1 MRFQRLRSQ
10 QAALQQDSRAVL
22 DYCKEWLFFGP
33 ALITFIGTFYLVL
46 LSYPRAITFTI
57 GKTCSARI
65 AMVKEN
71 IHHLTFED
79 KEIHLVGTAH
89 VSRESVDLVNQVISE
104 ENPDTVCVELCKSR
118 YESLTQKRTW
128 QETNVFRV
136 IREKKAFLLLSN
148 LILAYFQKKIG
159 HKLGIKPGEE
169 MMRAIEAAEEVGA
182 NVHLADRDIRITLAR
197 TWRLMGLWTK
207 IKLLAQIIVSAGGLE
222 SVTEEQIEEMKKRD
236 VLESL
241 LSEIGEELPEI
252 KHIVIDERD
261 QYLTYKIRTAP
272 GKNIVA
278 VVGAG
283 HVPGIKHYWKLPI
296 DIAPL
301 NHIPPRSKIVSV
313 LKWVIPLLIVAM
325 FVLGF
330 FSAGTSATTKMLKW
344 WILANSTLAGLGA
357 ILAFAH
363 PLTIFSAIV
372 SAPLTSLNPMIAAG
386 WVCGLVEAFVGK
398 PKVKDLERLPE
409 DISSLKGF
417 WKNKITRI
425 LLVVVFTN
433 IGSSLGT
440 FVAIPLMLRVFT

>member
-1 MRFQRLRSQ
+1 
-10 QAALQQDSRAVL
+10 
-22 DYCKEWLFFGP
+22 
-33 ALITFIGTFYLVL
+33 
-46 LSYPRAITFTI
+46 
-57 GKTCSARI
+57 
-65 AMVKEN
+65 MVEEN

-79 KEIHLVGTAH
+79 REIYLVGTAH
-89 VSRESVDLVNQVISE
+89 VSRESVDLVNQVINE

-118 YESLTQKRTW
+118 YESLTEKKTW
-128 QETNVFRV
+128 QEANLFRV
-136 IREKKAFLLLSN
+136 IREKKTFLLLSN

-159 HKLGIKPGEE
+159 HKLGIRPGEE
-169 MMRAIEAAEEVGA
+169 MMRAIEAAQEVGA
-182 NVHLADRDIRITLAR
+182 TVHLADRDIRTTLAR

-207 IKLLAQIIVSAGGLE
+207 IKLLAQIIISAGDLD
-222 SVTEEQIEEMKKRD
+222 SITEEQIEEMKKRD

-241 LSEIGEELPEI
+241 LTEVGEELPEV
-252 KHIVIDERD
+252 KHILIDERD
-261 QYLTYKIRTAP
+261 QYLTHKIRRAP
-272 GKNIVA
+272 GKKIVA

-283 HVPGIKHYWKLPI
+283 HVPGIKHYWNLPI

-313 LKWVIPLLIVAM
+313 LKWVIPVLIVAM

-330 FSAGTSATTKMLKW
+330 FTSGSSTTTSMLKW

-363 PLTIFSAIV
+363 PLTILSAVV
-372 SAPLTSLNPMIAAG
+372 SAPITSLNPMIAAG
-386 WVCGLVEAFVGK
+386 WVCGFVEAFVDK
-398 PKVKDLERLPE
+398 PKVKDFERLPE

-417 WKNKITRI
+417 WRNKITRI

-440 FVAIPLMLRVFT
+440 FVAIPLMVRVFS